1 MGQQTSQQTS
11 QAMPETIRAWHA
23 IAEARKPDGLDALL
37 ADDVVFVSPVVHTP
51 QVGKAIT
58 KAYLTAALNVL
69 NNGHFHYRGAW
80 YAERSAVLEFETTV
94 EGVVINGI
102 DMIGWNEAGRI
113 DHFKVM
119 VRPLKAI
126 NLLHQLMGA
135 MLQKLAAAKA

>member
-1 MGQQTSQQTS
+1 MGQDNS
-11 QAMPETIRAWHA
+11 QAMPEVIRAWHA
-23 IAEARKPDGLDALL
+23 VVEARRPEGLDALL

-58 KAYLTAALNVL
+58 KAYLSAALNVL
-69 NNGHFHYRGAW
+69 NNGHFHYRGTW

-126 NLLHQLMGA
+126 NLLHQMMAA
-135 MLQKLAAAKA
+135 MLERLKAAKA